1 MRVFMLLRVKPL
13 VTAHSRQA
21 VPLNGKPRMACAM
34 SPLGLAARSGRASLT
49 PSVAAKPRI

>member
-13 VTAHSRQA
+13 VSAHSRQA
-21 VPLNGKPRMACAM
+21 VPRNGKPRMACAM